1 MNISNFAAAVNWK
14 RPWTSGSATHVVN
27 ARSSANSYHK
37 RWVSHVLLNGW
48 SEIVTLCFDF
58 GSQTILLSFDILEN
72 CIYLHLFFNYIDQN
86 SMHSKFSTLLIIL
99 PVTVLYAEYCILILE
114 FRCSIRYYFSLIV
127 PCFLKFM
134 YVHSY
139 LYADMLRNPFLPSVT
154 QTRYIMFTE
163 EFLLYVYN
171 VFKIIVWRL
180 VVAAPYWN
188 F

>member
-1 MNISNFAAAVNWK
+1 MGESRYTQRIKWDCHIMFWF
-14 RPWTSGSATHVVN
+14 W
-27 ARSSANSYHK
+27 
-37 RWVSHVLLNGW
+37 
-48 SEIVTLCFDF
+48 E
-58 GSQTILLSFDILEN
+58 TILLPFDILEN
-72 CIYLHLFFNYIDQN
+72 CSYLHLFFNYIDQN
-86 SMHSKFSTLLIIL
+86 SMRSKFSTLLIIFL
-99 PVTVLYAEYCILILE
+99 VLFAEYCILILE

>member
-1 MNISNFAAAVNWK
+1 M
-14 RPWTSGSATHVVN
+14 GE
-27 ARSSANSYHK
+27 
-37 RWVSHVLLNGW
+37 SHYTQRMKW
-48 SEIVTLCFDF
+48 DCHIMFWFWE
-58 GSQTILLSFDILEN
+58 TILLSFDILEN
-72 CIYLHLFFNYIDQN
+72 CIYLHLFFNYRYIDQN
-86 SMHSKFSTLLIIL
+86 SMHSTFSTLLIIFL
-99 PVTVLYAEYCILILE
+99 VTVLYVEYCILE
-114 FRCSIRYYFSLIV
+114 FCSSIRYYFSLIV

-171 VFKIIVWRL
+171 VFKIIVWQL

>member
-37 RWVSHVLLNGW
+37 RWVSHIILNGW

-58 GSQTILLSFDILEN
+58 GRQ
-72 CIYLHLFFNYIDQN
+72 FFYPLISLRIAFTYTYFLNYIDQN

-99 PVTVLYAEYCILILE
+99 LVTVLYAEYSILE

-139 LYADMLRNPFLPSVT
+139 LYADMLRNPFFPSVT